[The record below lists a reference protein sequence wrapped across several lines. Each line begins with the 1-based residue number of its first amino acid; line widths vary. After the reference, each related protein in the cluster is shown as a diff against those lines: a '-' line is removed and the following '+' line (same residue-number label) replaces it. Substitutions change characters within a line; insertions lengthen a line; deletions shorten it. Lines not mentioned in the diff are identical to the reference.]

1 MTEFT
6 EYLEAEV
13 LAQYFENQS
22 VYVALWSSNPANKP
36 DETNEITGGG
46 YSPVQLASGEI
57 VRNVT
62 GGPTRDESSVDISF
76 GELDSST
83 DKQVEGVVLYDG
95 ADTSTANA
103 LAYDDDISESVGA
116 GNNFQIPSGNLTIEL
131 D

>member
-1 MTEFT
+1 MTEFA

-22 VYVALWSSNPANKP
+22 VYVALWASNPANAP
-36 DETNEITGGG
+36 DETNEVSGDG

-57 VRNVT
+57 VRDVT
-62 GGPTRDESSVDISF
+62 GGPTRDKTSVDIAF
-76 GELDSST
+76 GVLDSST